1 MPPPPDDGHVER
13 FTRAERCVHRVTTI
27 LMLALI
33 ATGAILYNDQL
44 AIHTGH
50 RQIIAVV
57 HLYCGFAL
65 PIPMAAGVFS
75 KAYRADARR
84 LNRHTAQD
92 RLWLRHRAWKPG
104 RVKRHRLKVGKFNA
118 GQKLNAAFLCGA
130 ILVMAGTGTIMW
142 FQNLAGV
149 SMRTGATFVHDWLAL
164 AIGFDII
171 GHVYFAIGDRHARA
185 GMRRGTVP
193 RWWAGQ
199 EHELWAQEI
208 AEQEARVGPDRP

>member
-1 MPPPPDDGHVER
+1 MPPPRDEAGRIER
-13 FTRAERCVHRVTTI
+13 FTRAERYVHWATTV
-27 LMLALI
+27 LMFVLI

-44 AIHTGH
+44 AIYTGH
-50 RQIIAVV
+50 RQFVAVV

-65 PIPMAAGVFS
+65 PVPMAAGVFS

-92 RLWLRHRAWKPG
+92 LAWLRHRGWKRG
-104 RVKRHRLKVGKFNA
+104 RVRERGLKVGKFNA

-142 FQNLAGV
+142 FQGLASV

-164 AIGFDII
+164 AVGFDII
-171 GHVYFAIGDRHARA
+171 GHVYFAVGDRHARA

-193 RWWAGQ
+193 RSWAEH

-208 AEQEARVGPDRP
+208 ADQEARAGQD